1 MYMYAVYENSVVQE
15 LGKSVAFIVGAKR
28 AAFIVGAKRAA
39 FIVGAK
45 RAAFMR
51 VVFIERANVR
61 EHCSLSR

>member
-39 FIVGAK
+39 F
-45 RAAFMR
+45 MR

>member
-15 LGKSVAFIVGAKR
+15 LCKSV
-28 AAFIVGAKRAA
+28 AFIVGAKRAA